1 MVVRNNETNRWER
14 KGSIE
19 EDLAVI
25 GGALTEAQ
33 LIELDNIALR
43 LNNGNSAAASALI
56 TDTDFTLNV
65 DDTEARTL
73 FQLEH
78 NRAEAAVG
86 RRLTRLADDAD
97 AGALEFAA
105 MAGSKELIALTSLAY
120 NSPSLIGT
128 GLATAIVDGNRAEAW
143 FEIRYRSNLLAGK
156 QILGLPLT
164 EEEQQQVNQNIDD
177 GLAKRRYYES
187 QVFGLY
193 NSDVNSVTITTE
205 EALEVY
211 RMYTEHQ
218 RRILEYE
225 RRYGSGSTDNNQ
237 IAAANSDY
245 QLGTAEHVQT
255 FQAAIQPAY
264 DGLWIEYGEDA
275 ITIDYRDIQVA
286 AEEGSFLEGHR
297 RDGWTLS
304 DTAPEVNDLLIGR
317 DGNDILDGCSGENW
331 LYGGE
336 GDDTYTLKGDGNS
349 INHIID
355 NDGNNRLIL
364 NGSVVADAIEAGNG
378 TWTSLDGRFSFTRN
392 SPLTI
397 TDNQTGDTI
406 IVADHQDGEYGIHLR
421 ENANLQRIY
430 GKKIHGDLDPQDF
443 APVAIANSGGHALNW
458 KTAA

>member
-1 MVVRNNETNRWER
+1 VLQSQLDAVMQRRFGDEAISVSGLRPDFMYATDTEI
-14 KGSIE
+14 KGTFDI
-19 EDLAVI
+19 
-25 GGALTEAQ
+25 
-33 LIELDNIALR
+33 LIERYEARVLDEWYPDLPEFSNERIAL
-43 LNNGNSAAASALI
+43 L
-56 TDTDFTLNV
+56 
-65 DDTEARTL
+65 
-73 FQLEH
+73 
-78 NRAEAAVG
+78 
-86 RRLTRLADDAD
+86 
-97 AGALEFAA
+97 
-105 MAGSKELIALTSLAY
+105 SLAY
-120 NSPSLIGT
+120 NARSADKDSPLTPHDDRQFPSLLGP
-128 GLATAIVDGNRAEAW
+128 GLRNAINDGDRAEAW
-143 FEIRYRSNLLAGK
+143 YQIRYLSNK
-156 QILGLPLT
+156 
-164 EEEQQQVNQNIDD
+164 EQTKGI
-177 GLAKRRYYES
+177 AKRRYIES
-187 QVFGLY
+187 ALFGLY
-193 NSDVNSVTITTE
+193 ETSSANATPD
-205 EALEVY
+205 EALSIY
-211 RMYTEHQ
+211 RMYTDHQ
-218 RRILEYE
+218 AKILAYE
-225 RRYGSGSTDNNQ
+225 REQRYQEALVNAQREG
-237 IAAANSDY
+237 
-245 QLGTAEHVQT
+245 
-255 FQAAIQPAY
+255 AAIGVTVSTLEQAFGPAY
-264 DGLWIEYGEDA
+264 DQLMLEYGEDA

-458 KTAA
+458 RTAA